1 MHLSDL
7 WNPVDKAEQ
16 QNDLR
21 KEGIDLTQELAAK
34 MRDYDDVLFPEGYQ
48 KIKDLEALIAK
59 LTAENKQKMAMKDQQ
74 INDLNKKIEELEK
87 PLSKSDAKLNQW
99 WMSEQLFNSI
109 FTLIMFLIKY
119 LIFTHVFLTSIE
131 KAL

>member
-1 MHLSDL
+1 
-7 WNPVDKAEQ
+7 
-16 QNDLR
+16 
-21 KEGIDLTQELAAK
+21 

-87 PLSKSDAKLNQW
+87 PLSKSDAKLNQ
-99 WMSEQLFNSI
+99 
-109 FTLIMFLIKY
+109 
-119 LIFTHVFLTSIE
+119 
-131 KAL
+131 

>member
-1 MHLSDL
+1 M
-7 WNPVDKAEQ
+7 
-16 QNDLR
+16 
-21 KEGIDLTQELAAK
+21 TQELAAK

-87 PLSKSDAKLNQW
+87 PLSKSDAKLNQ
-99 WMSEQLFNSI
+99 
-109 FTLIMFLIKY
+109 
-119 LIFTHVFLTSIE
+119 
-131 KAL
+131 